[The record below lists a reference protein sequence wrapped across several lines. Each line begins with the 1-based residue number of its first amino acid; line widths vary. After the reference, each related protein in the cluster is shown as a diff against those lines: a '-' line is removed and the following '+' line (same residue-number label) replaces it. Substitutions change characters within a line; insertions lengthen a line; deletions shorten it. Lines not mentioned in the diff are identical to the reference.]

1 MSQPASAWQK
11 SLRRSDV
18 AIQAD
23 QKKRNPN
30 KPSVEARRRSVDAI
44 KTEKFPK
51 NNLGDGATTKQPT
64 AGGATK
70 HRVAK
75 LSIVTE
81 EAPPVDEDPL
91 NNGGQDEDVFL
102 GVENK
107 GAKPKRPTRSRK
119 STLGSVNS
127 QTSALSASANPE
139 DASNKGAARGGAA
152 AKAPSKKGNFLSAL
166 PKTPD
171 LVSPLTPFKS
181 QSGFSFNL
189 SPLPLPSGVKNIDVE
204 DGTEW
209 AYTPDILEYL
219 HVQDREYASHDNYTL
234 WRLKRED
241 GREYTQRKVN
251 TSRQTLMDWIIEVLH
266 YMRTSQECLYNTVHI
281 IDRYIWKRETSLDA
295 SNVQLVGAAAIL
307 IGTKLE
313 EYYHANVK
321 ELWKLT
327 ANSCT
332 PTQIKNM
339 EMKVLQ
345 GLGFSTYS
353 LDPVIYINRFI
364 VAAQREE
371 DILFREA
378 CLLCLDCTI
387 PFQKKWAVQTSKKS
401 AAAIMASLALIPNR
415 PNPIKAEE
423 ELWHPT
429 LQHYTGYSYD
439 EVVGVAIDM
448 LDILLLAADDSISAV
463 DRGFGGVRVKFTSQS
478 GHSGLLKTT
487 YLSLHNIYAAKAKLR
502 PLDRLV

>member
-23 QKKRNPN
+23 HQKRNPT
-30 KPSVEARRRSVDAI
+30 KPSVGARRRSVDAI
-44 KTEKFPK
+44 GAEKFPK
-51 NNLGDGATTKQPT
+51 NNLGGGATTKQPT
-64 AGGATK
+64 AAGATK
-70 HRVAK
+70 QRIAK

-81 EAPPVDEDPL
+81 EAPLVDDDPL

-127 QTSALSASANPE
+127 QSSALSASAIPE
-139 DASNKGAARGGAA
+139 GDASNKGLGAARGAA

-181 QSGFSFNL
+181 ESGFTFDL

-209 AYTPDILEYL
+209 AYVPEILEYVN
-219 HVQDREYASHDNYTL
+219 VQDREYASHDNYTL

-241 GREYTQRKVN
+241 GREYTQRKVIQ
-251 TSRQTLMDWIIEVLH
+251 SRQSLMDWIIEVLH

-281 IDRYIWKRETSLDA
+281 IDRYIWKRETSLDV
-295 SNVQLVGAAAIL
+295 SHVQLVGCAAIL
-307 IGTKLE
+307 IASKLE

-321 ELWKLT
+321 ELFKLT
-327 ANSCT
+327 AKSCT
-332 PTQIKNM
+332 PKQITNM
-339 EMKVLQ
+339 EMEVLQ
-345 GLGFSTYS
+345 VLGFASYS
-353 LDPVIYINRFI
+353 LDPVNYINRFI

-387 PFQKKWAVQTSKKS
+387 PFQKLWAVQTSKKS
-401 AAAIMASLALIPNR
+401 AAAIMSSLALIPNR

-448 LDILLLAADDSISAV
+448 LDILLLAADGSISAV
-463 DRGFGGVRVKFTSQS
+463 DRGFGGVRVKFNSQS
-478 GHSGLLKTT
+478 GHSGLLTT
-487 YLSLHNIYAAKAKLR
+487 SYLSLYNIYEAKAKLK
-502 PLDRLV
+502 PLR